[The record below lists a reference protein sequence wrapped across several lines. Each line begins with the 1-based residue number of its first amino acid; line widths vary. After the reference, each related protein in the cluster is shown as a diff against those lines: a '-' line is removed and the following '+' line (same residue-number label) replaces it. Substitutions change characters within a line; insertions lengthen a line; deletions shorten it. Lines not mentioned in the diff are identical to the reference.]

1 VIYAVFKELER
12 LLKIVEAEFSVTRAI
27 VLKNEHLSDNC
38 IPARIKN
45 LLNYTA
51 KTNRGTTET
60 YFCYHENLAW
70 VSHCTKQVTFSSV

>member
-1 VIYAVFKELER
+1 VVFAVFKDLER

-27 VLKNEHLSDNC
+27 VLKNEHLSDNS

-60 YFCYHENLAW
+60 YPYYHENIAW
-70 VSHCTKQVTFSSV
+70 VSYRTKQESWY